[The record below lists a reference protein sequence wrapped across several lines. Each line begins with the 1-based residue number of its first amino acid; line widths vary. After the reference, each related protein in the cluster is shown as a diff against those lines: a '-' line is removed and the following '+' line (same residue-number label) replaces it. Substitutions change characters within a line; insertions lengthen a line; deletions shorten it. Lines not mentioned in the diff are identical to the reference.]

1 MTPVHLAI
9 VLAAAALGGVT
20 ARLLTPLVLTRAP
33 KALMRTNV
41 EGHEVPA
48 VLGLPLLVAGLVPI
62 AAWIGV
68 KLGVER
74 GLAPIALTTAL
85 TLVALSLAGRWD
97 DTKGH
102 ELARGFKGHIG
113 AARSG
118 RLTGGLVKLLV
129 GGIVGLLTGIVLR
142 DGTSALQTFLLVP
155 LTANLINLTD
165 RAPGRAG
172 KVALLVGLPLL
183 AFGHAGWAVAA
194 AGVFSALA
202 YLLMIDLAEV
212 GMLGDMGA
220 NAVGGVVGLGL
231 ALSVPPGPRW
241 FVIAAL
247 VLLNALSEKYSF
259 SIAIA
264 GSPSLNR
271 LDRLGRR
278 TDRENANTSE
288 P

>member
-1 MTPVHLAI
+1 MTPQHLGI
-9 VLAAAALGGVT
+9 LLAAAALGAVT
-20 ARLLTPLVLTRAP
+20 ARLLTPLVLARAP
-33 KALMRTNV
+33 EALVRTNV
-41 EGHEVPA
+41 AGREVPA

-68 KLGVER
+68 KFGAEQE
-74 GLAPIALTTAL
+74 LAPIALTTAF
-85 TLVALSLAGRWD
+85 ALGGLALAGRWD

-102 ELARGFKGHIG
+102 ELARGFKGHLG

-118 RLTGGLVKLLV
+118 SLTGGLVKLLV

-142 DGTSALQTFLLVP
+142 DGTAALQTFLLVP
-155 LTANLINLTD
+155 LTANLVNLTD

-172 KVALLVGLPLL
+172 KVTLLVGLPLL
-183 AFGHAGWAVAA
+183 AFGHPGWAVAA
-194 AGVFSALA
+194 AGVLGALS
-202 YLLMIDLAEV
+202 YLLVIDLAEV

-241 FVIAAL
+241 FVIGAL

-259 SIAIA
+259 SAAIA
-264 GSPSLNR
+264 GSPTLNR